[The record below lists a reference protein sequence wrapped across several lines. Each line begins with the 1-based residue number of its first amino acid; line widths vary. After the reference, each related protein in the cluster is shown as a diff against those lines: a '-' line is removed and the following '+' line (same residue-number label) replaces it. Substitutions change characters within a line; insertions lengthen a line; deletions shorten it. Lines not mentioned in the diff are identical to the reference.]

1 MTKTT
6 ESKVWRAARQAK
18 MYARKLRG
26 FSLGNEPA
34 FQLIHQDR
42 KGVCMPLEGVYT
54 AKEVIEGCARIK
66 KEKDVMASFILHIAE
81 NLPQ

>member
-1 MTKTT
+1 
-6 ESKVWRAARQAK
+6 
-18 MYARKLRG
+18 
-26 FSLGNEPA
+26 
-34 FQLIHQDR
+34 
-42 KGVCMPLEGVYT
+42 MPLEGVYT